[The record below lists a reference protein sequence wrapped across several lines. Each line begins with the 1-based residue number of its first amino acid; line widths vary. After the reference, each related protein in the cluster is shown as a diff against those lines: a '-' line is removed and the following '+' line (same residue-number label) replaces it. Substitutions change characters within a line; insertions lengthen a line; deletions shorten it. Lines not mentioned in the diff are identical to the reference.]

1 MRHLALLAAFAL
13 PSLASAQTKEE
24 VYEKSIKPMMER
36 SCVSCHGGKDKEG
49 KVRVK
54 GGFRATSLEA
64 LVKGG
69 KEQGTGITWG
79 KPMESS
85 VYLLSKADREDE
97 LAMPPKK
104 SSNKPLTPEELEVV
118 RKWIESGK

>member
-1 MRHLALLAAFAL
+1 
-13 PSLASAQTKEE
+13 
-24 VYEKSIKPMMER
+24 
-36 SCVSCHGGKDKEG
+36 
-49 KVRVK
+49 
-54 GGFRATSLEA
+54 
-64 LVKGG
+64 
-69 KEQGTGITWG
+69 
-79 KPMESS
+79 MESS